1 MAHKVYRTRFPVRK
15 LNRKKD
21 IKKRRLHHLPQPRA
35 AGRGQGGG
43 ISRRKI

>member
-1 MAHKVYRTRFPVRK
+1 MAYKGYKTRFPVRK

-21 IKKRRLHHLPQPRA
+21 IKKRRLHHIQPRA